1 MQLKPF
7 VLPIKD
13 FAASEMEMN
22 AFLRSHRVLTVN
34 REFVADGENSFWC
47 FNIEYLDGP
56 KGAVNR
62 SGGKAP
68 KVDYREILEP
78 KEFEVFSRLRD
89 WRKSTAEKK
98 GIPVYSVMTNEQLNR
113 YPS

>member
-1 MQLKPF
+1 MQLRHF
-7 VLPIKD
+7 VLPVKD
-13 FAASEMEMN
+13 FASSEMEMN

-47 FNIEYLDGP
+47 FNIEYLDRP

-68 KVDYREILEP
+68 KVDYRGLWI
-78 KEFEVFSRLRD
+78 
-89 WRKSTAEKK
+89 K
-98 GIPVYSVMTNEQLNR
+98 GQAVDKGTGHFLWIQETDRSWPLIQ
-113 YPS
+113 